1 MRIFYRNRKLQGLC
15 ENSRKAAHMTN
26 RGHAFSPDWVSPP
39 GDTIRDLMAER
50 DWSQVELACRLG
62 FSPKH
67 LNQLVKGKA
76 PITEDTALRL
86 ERVLG
91 STANFWL
98 NRETKYR
105 EQLARLQAQECYE
118 NWVEWLDELPLADL
132 KKAKVIPDERVTTA
146 IKPALVERLL
156 RFFNI
161 ASPKEWQSR
170 YGAMQASF
178 RRAKK
183 SQSDVGTI
191 ASWLRLGEIKAEQL
205 ETPKYDKAKFKRA
218 LRQIRELTV
227 LKPQEFD
234 PELRRF
240 CADAGVKL
248 ALVQAFPRAHVSGAA
263 RWLNGRSPLI
273 QLSLYGK
280 TNDRFWFTF
289 FHEAAHILLHANQKT
304 DIFLDDIGGIGQN
317 SQHEDEANQWAQ
329 DLLIPP
335 GRIFE
340 VRNPN
345 SKEEILAFAREINI
359 HPGIVVGRLQH
370 ERLLD
375 YGTGLNKLKVNFEL
389 VEKTGK

>member
-1 MRIFYRNRKLQGLC
+1 
-15 ENSRKAAHMTN
+15 MTN
-26 RGHAFSPDWVSPP
+26 RGHVFSPDWVSPP

-50 DWSQVELACRLG
+50 DWSQVELAHRLG
-62 FSPKH
+62 FSLKH

-105 EQLARLQAQECYE
+105 ERLARLQAQECYK
-118 NWVEWLDELPLADL
+118 NWVEWLDELPLAGL
-132 KKAKVIPDERVTTA
+132 KKAKVIPDERITAA

-156 RFFNI
+156 HFFGI

-170 YGAMQASF
+170 YGDMPASF
-178 RRAKK
+178 RRAKQ
-183 SQSDVGTI
+183 SQSDVGAI
-191 ASWLRLGEIKAEQL
+191 ASWLRLGEITAEQL
-205 ETPKYDKAKFKRA
+205 ETPKYDRAKFKRA

-227 LKPQEFD
+227 LEPQEFG
-234 PELRRF
+234 PKLCHF
-240 CADAGVKL
+240 CAEAGVKL
-248 ALVQAFPRAHVSGAA
+248 ALVQAFPRTHVSGAA
-263 RWLNGRSPLI
+263 RWLNSHSPLI

-280 TNDRFWFTF
+280 ANDRFWFTF

-304 DIFLDDIGGIGQN
+304 DIFLDDIGGTGQG

-335 GRIFE
+335 GRIRE

-345 SKEEILAFAREINI
+345 SKEEILAFAREMNI
-359 HPGIVVGRLQH
+359 HPGIVVGRLQYEH
-370 ERLLD
+370 LLD
-375 YGTGLNKLKVNFEL
+375 YRTGLNKLKVNFEL
-389 VEKTGK
+389 IEKTGEA